1 MSDIFADMNLAN
13 ISPDLAPV
21 PDGQYNFRVLE
32 AAINEF
38 AYKKDR
44 PEKGIGAGDKGSYVK
59 FGFVIFGDPE
69 HAGRRIYQTIFPEV
83 GANSTTLRGLRR
95 LMDATGVPQ
104 TASIN
109 DWLVD
114 LVNNKAEFNASLFT
128 KLNKLDNT
136 ERPEVRL
143 TTAQPV
149 Q

>member
-1 MSDIFADMNLAN
+1 MSDIFADMNLAT

-32 AAINEF
+32 ASINEF
-38 AYKKDR
+38 PYKQDL
-44 PEKGIGAGDKGSYVK
+44 PEKGVSAGDIGTYLK

-69 HAGRRIYQTIFPEV
+69 HAGRRIYQTIFPNNNV
-83 GANSTTLRGLRR
+83 PRSLRI

-104 TASIN
+104 TASLKE
-109 DWLVD
+109 WLTD
-114 LVNNKAEFNASLFT
+114 LSTNKAEFTASLFSRT
-128 KLNKLDNT
+128 DKRDGSV
-136 ERPEVRL
+136 RPEVRL